1 MIKLY
6 GVGFSNN
13 VNKVRY
19 VLNQLGLSYDWE
31 QTNPMQGETKTP
43 AFQAITPT
51 GKIPAIEIDGLKL
64 FESNAIVRY
73 LAVIK
78 NSSLYPA
85 DPAKRAVID
94 AWMDYSSIHVQQALG
109 RVMFNR
115 LFAPMMGQKVD
126 EASLQTGLEF
136 LSKYFP
142 IIDAQLAKNAYLAGS
157 ELSLADMTL
166 LAVLD
171 PCELCQV
178 SLEQYQNITAWRKK
192 LISQAFYQKC
202 YKDYTAYV
210 QEAMAV
216 KK

>member
-19 VLNQLGLSYDWE
+19 VLNQLGLTYDWE

-115 LFAPMMGQKVD
+115 LFAPMMGQKAD

-142 IIDAQLAKNAYLAGS
+142 IIDAQLGKSAYLAGT
-157 ELSLADMTL
+157 ELSLADFTL

-178 SLEQYQNITAWRKK
+178 SLAEFKNISAWRTK

-202 YKDYTAYV
+202 YNDYTAYV

>member
-19 VLNQLGLSYDWE
+19 VLNQLGLSYDWA
-31 QTNPMQGETKTP
+31 QTDPMQGETKTP

-64 FESNAIVRY
+64 FESNAIIRY

-94 AWMDYSSIHVQQALG
+94 AWMDYSSIHVQHALG

-115 LFAPMMGQKVD
+115 MFAPMMGQKAD
-126 EASLQTGLEF
+126 EASLATGLEF
-136 LSKYFP
+136 LAKYFP
-142 IIDAQLAKNAYLAGS
+142 LIDAQLGKSAYLAGQ
-157 ELSLADMTL
+157 ELSIADISL

-178 SLEQYQNITAWRKK
+178 SLEQYKNITSWRKK
-192 LISQAFYQKC
+192 LISQPFYQKC

-210 QEAMAV
+210 QEVMAV

>member
-19 VLNQLGLSYDWE
+19 VLNHLGLSYDWE
-31 QTNPMQGETKTP
+31 QTNPMEGQNKTP
-43 AFQAITPT
+43 AFLDISPT
-51 GKIPAIEIDGLKL
+51 GKIPAIEVDGLKI
-64 FESNAIVRY
+64 FESSAIVRY

-85 DPAKRAVID
+85 DPAKRAIID
-94 AWMDYSSIHVQQALG
+94 AWMDYSCIHVQQALG

-115 LFAPMMGQKVD
+115 LFAPMMGQKPD
-126 EASLQTGLEF
+126 EASLQTGLDF
-136 LSKYFP
+136 LAKYFP
-142 IIDAQLAKNAYLAGS
+142 VLENQLSKNPYLAGK
-157 ELSLADMTL
+157 ELSLADITL

-171 PCELCQV
+171 PCEMCQV
-178 SLEQYQNITAWRKK
+178 SLSQYSALTQWRNKLREQ
-192 LISQAFYQKC
+192 SFYQKC

-210 QEAMAV
+210 QEVMGA

>member
-19 VLNQLGLSYDWE
+19 VLNQLGLSYDWV
-31 QTNPMQGETKTP
+31 QTNPMQGENKTP
-43 AFQAITPT
+43 AFQAMAPT
-51 GKIPAIEIDGLKL
+51 GKIPAIEVDGLKL
-64 FESNAIVRY
+64 FESNAIIRY
-73 LAVIK
+73 LAVLK
-78 NSSLYPA
+78 NSTLYPA

-94 AWMDYSSIHVQQALG
+94 AWMDYSSIHVQHALG
-109 RVMFNR
+109 RVMSNR
-115 LFAPMMGQKVD
+115 VFAPMMGQKVD

-136 LSKYFP
+136 LAKYLP
-142 IIDAQLAKNAYLAGS
+142 ILDAQLGKSPYLAGQ
-157 ELSLADMTL
+157 ELSLADFTL

-178 SLEQYQNITAWRKK
+178 SLEQYKNVTQWRKK

-210 QEAMAV
+210 QEAMAA